1 MKHTKLTVFIV
12 LGFLVLPAHT
22 PVVTHARS
30 FHFPYAVAGLT
41 RQQAAAHLV
50 SRFTYGATPGLID
63 QVARMGLE
71 EWFARQLQA
80 TLPDDTLQQRLTPYD
95 ALSLSTEEITRIF
108 IKNGV
113 LLRMAIKDGTITA
126 DSSQDK
132 KEYRAALQKYRQ
144 QKGFRSEQELVRQ
157 FVNQKILRAVYTQN
171 QVQEVLTDFWF
182 NHFNVSFTK
191 GICTRYIPAYERDVI
206 RPHALGRFND
216 LLLATAQSPAMLLY
230 LDNASSSG
238 VNTERAKRQ
247 PQKTKR
253 PKGLNENYARE
264 VMELHT
270 LGVDGGYTQTDVTEA
285 ARILTGWTL
294 YPRGVYAGDSLRR
307 LLPDDATL
315 QKRGGVHTGDFLFA
329 PNRHDDGA
337 KVVLG
342 KTFPAGGGYE
352 EGVQLL
358 TMLGAH
364 PSTAKF
370 VARKLAARFVSDT
383 PPPALIDAL
392 AKTYQQTHGDIRALL
407 TTLVSSPEFWNKDAL
422 REKTKSPFELTISAL
437 RGLHADVQRPYPLFQ
452 WVTRMGQK
460 IYFYQAP
467 TGFPDKAAYWI
478 NTGALLNRMNFG
490 MALAAGRIPGVKIDL
505 LALNHQHEP
514 ESAADALATYSALLL
529 PARDTHETIRRLTP
543 LLNDPALQEKID
555 SAAHGSI
562 VARRGM
568 DDADEDEPILADSAA
583 PKRYKLSQVAGI
595 ILGSPEFQRR

>member
-1 MKHTKLTVFIV
+1 M
-12 LGFLVLPAHT
+12 PS
-22 PVVTHARS
+22 ARS
-30 FHFPYAVAGLT
+30 
-41 RQQAAAHLV
+41 V
-50 SRFTYGATPGLID
+50 SR
-63 QVARMGLE
+63 
-71 EWFARQLQA
+71 
-80 TLPDDTLQQRLTPYD
+80 
-95 ALSLSTEEITRIF
+95 
-108 IKNGV
+108 K
-113 LLRMAIKDGTITA
+113 
-126 DSSQDK
+126 
-132 KEYRAALQKYRQ
+132 
-144 QKGFRSEQELVRQ
+144 
-157 FVNQKILRAVYTQN
+157 
-171 QVQEVLTDFWF
+171 
-182 NHFNVSFTK
+182 
-191 GICTRYIPAYERDVI
+191 
-206 RPHALGRFND
+206 
-216 LLLATAQSPAMLLY
+216 
-230 LDNASSSG
+230 
-238 VNTERAKRQ
+238 
-247 PQKTKR
+247 KTKR
-253 PKGLNENYARE
+253 RKGLNENYARE

-285 ARILTGWTL
+285 ARILTGWTV

-370 VARKLAARFVSDT
+370 VARKLATRFVSDT
-383 PPPALIDAL
+383 PPQALIDAL

-407 TTLVSSPEFWNKDAL
+407 TTLVSSPTFWNKDAL
-422 REKTKSPFELTISAL
+422 REKTKSPFELTMSAL

-467 TGFPDKAAYWI
+467 TGFPDKATYWI

-490 MALAAGRIPGVKIDL
+490 MALAAGRIPGVKLDL
-505 LALNHQHEP
+505 LALNNRHEP

-555 SAAHGSI
+555 SAAHGSVI
-562 VARRGM
+562 HKHGTG
-568 DDADEDEPILADSAA
+568 DDADEDETILADSAA

>member
-12 LGFLVLPAHT
+12 LGLLVLPAHT
-22 PVVTHARS
+22 PVVTATRS
-30 FHFPYAVAGLT
+30 FHFPYAAAGLT

-50 SRFTYGATPGLID
+50 SRFTYGATPGLVD

-71 EWFARQLQA
+71 EWFALQLQA

-95 ALSLSTEEITRIF
+95 ALSLSTEEVTRTF

-113 LLRMAIKDGTITA
+113 LRRMAIKDGAITA
-126 DSSQDK
+126 DSTQDK

-144 QKGFRSEQELVRQ
+144 QKGFRPEQELVRQ

-191 GICTRYIPAYERDVI
+191 GICTLYIPAYERDVI
-206 RPHALGRFND
+206 RPNALGRFND
-216 LLLATAQSPAMLLY
+216 ILLATAQSPAMLLY

-247 PQKTKR
+247 SSTPKR

-307 LLPDDATL
+307 ILPDDATL
-315 QKRGGVHTGDFLFA
+315 QKRGGVHTSDFLFT

-337 KVVLG
+337 KVFLG

-358 TMLGAH
+358 TMLAAH

-370 VARKLAARFVSDT
+370 IARKLAVRFVSDT

-407 TTLVSSPEFWNKDAL
+407 ITLVSSPEFWNKDAL

-437 RGLHADVQRPYPLFQ
+437 RSLHADVQHPYPLFQ

-514 ESAADALATYSALLL
+514 ESAADALAIYSTLLL
-529 PARDTHETIRRLTP
+529 PTRDTHETIRRLTP
-543 LLNDPALQEKID
+543 LLNDPALHEKID
-555 SAAHGSI
+555 SAAHGNTVSRSSI
-562 VARRGM
+562 E
-568 DDADEDEPILADSAA
+568 DTDEDETILADSAA
-583 PKRYKLSQVAGI
+583 PKRYRLSQVAGI